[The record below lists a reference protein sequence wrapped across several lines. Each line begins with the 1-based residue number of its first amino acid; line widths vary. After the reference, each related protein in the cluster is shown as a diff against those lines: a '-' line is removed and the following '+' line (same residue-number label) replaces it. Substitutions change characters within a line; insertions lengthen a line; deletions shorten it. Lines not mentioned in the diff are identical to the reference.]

1 MKVKT
6 WQARLDE
13 LDTSKGVSNVMRQN
27 CMKAEILE
35 LRAALRRQV
44 EKSERLKAASVRWR
58 AAATKYQK
66 LAATK
71 RSTV

>member
-6 WQARLDE
+6 WQQRLDD

-35 LRAALRRQV
+35 LRRALRKQI
-44 EKSERLKAASVRWR
+44 EKSTRLKEASVRWR

-66 LAATK
+66 LSATK